1 MRAFV
6 ALDTQERIHALWV
19 RPNPA
24 HRYAWV
30 RDRSREVASGAGGCR
45 SLPSNRASP
54 VRRVRVAHAEVW
66 ARVSHVMVSVAHAR
80 CRDFK
85 MQNVTSWVAPRG
97 ALPISRSGVV
107 QDCAVGVMQDVARGL
122 AAATSHALSAPC
134 VLDSSACVYDLP
146 STISWC

>member
-1 MRAFV
+1 MRCGCGQIRPIVMRGFV
-6 ALDTQERIHALWV
+6 IARGRLRAGREGVGPCRQTGL
-19 RPNPA
+19 
-24 HRYAWV
+24 HRCDGCEWLM
-30 RDRSREVASGAGGCR
+30 RKSGR
-45 SLPSNRASP
+45 
-54 VRRVRVAHAEVW
+54 
-66 ARVSHVMVSVAHAR
+66 RVSHVMVSVAHAR